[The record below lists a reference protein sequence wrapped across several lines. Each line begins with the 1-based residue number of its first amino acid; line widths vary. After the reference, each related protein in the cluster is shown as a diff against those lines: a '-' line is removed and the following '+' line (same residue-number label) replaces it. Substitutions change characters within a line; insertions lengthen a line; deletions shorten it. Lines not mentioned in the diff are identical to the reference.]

1 MTGTEMQILRIVAE
15 KGAAGASSVARSIG
29 VSDDYVTPHMQRL
42 AEDGYLQETG
52 EGGYAITP
60 KAAKT
65 ISPFAGR
72 SSGSVAVS
80 KFP

>member
-1 MTGTEMQILRIVAE
+1 MTGTETQILRIVAE
-15 KGAAGASSVARSIG
+15 DGPAGASSVARSMG
-29 VSDDYVTPHMQRL
+29 VSGEYVAPLMQRL
-42 AEDGYLQETG
+42 VEAGYLQETG